1 MYFTVLSLRPNP
13 PHPPIIVEGT
23 DRGGFL
29 YLQQFKINKPEYR
42 LMAEPGLHTLVMGI
56 FHGMSDPAA
65 GTMAPLRMLNIG
77 EVPEVGWWLV
87 CGCGWRDTATTC
99 NLYYALYALPASSA
113 RAKTI

>member
-1 MYFTVLSLRPNP
+1 MRVLHCTFP
-13 PHPPIIVEGT
+13 PPQPTAPTNIVEGT

-77 EVPEVGWWLV
+77 EVPEVG
-87 CGCGWRDTATTC
+87 G
-99 NLYYALYALPASSA
+99 
-113 RAKTI
+113 